1 MRQKLLLFLSGIAL
15 FSGAA
20 LLNAQ
25 VKTDYGHSASFSSY
39 KTYSWLKV
47 ESGDSLWIAESS
59 RTLISSWR
67 KGLNQ
72 DRLER
77 RCIGERF
84 SKHP

>member
-25 VKTDYGHSASFSSY
+25 VKTDYGHSANFSSY

-59 RTLISSWR
+59 RTLISSSPQR
-67 KGLNQ
+67 TGP
-72 DRLER
+72 RSTR
-77 RCIGERF
+77 TAMHR
-84 SKHP
+84 